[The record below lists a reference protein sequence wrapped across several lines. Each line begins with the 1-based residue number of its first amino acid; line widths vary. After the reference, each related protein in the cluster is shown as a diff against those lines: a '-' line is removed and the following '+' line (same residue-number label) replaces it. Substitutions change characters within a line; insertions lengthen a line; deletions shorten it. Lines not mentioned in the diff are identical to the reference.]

1 MKENQQCIRKK
12 KPINI
17 SMNDLEQLKDLEDD
31 DEFKTTAKPSTSRT
45 MYDRICNKN
54 VIFQYDINGSYLHQ
68 DTDDSDESLEEESD
82 GYSSPDIDYASIPNY
97 D

>member
-1 MKENQQCIRKK
+1 MA
-12 KPINI
+12 
-17 SMNDLEQLKDLEDD
+17 DLEQDKDLEE

-45 MYDRICNKN
+45 MYDRTCNKN
-54 VIFQYDINGSYLHQ
+54 VIYQYDMNGSYLHE
-68 DTDDSDESLEEESD
+68 DSDESLDEESD